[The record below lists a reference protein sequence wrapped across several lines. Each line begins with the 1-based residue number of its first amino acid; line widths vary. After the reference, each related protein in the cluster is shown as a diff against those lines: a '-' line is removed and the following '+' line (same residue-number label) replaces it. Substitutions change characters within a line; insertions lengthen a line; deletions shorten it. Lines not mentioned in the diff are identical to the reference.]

1 MPLYSQCDFWP
12 DTLNSSQAFSLH
24 LKLREPHPFRFKFI
38 IYTMYSILS
47 SQSYSIFMCWKD
59 LRVGFVL
66 FCLRVDFD
74 RHGSRLKARGYWI
87 ENTQNL
93 LLLKFYQIS

>member
-12 DTLNSSQAFSLH
+12 DALKSSQAFSLC

-38 IYTMYSILS
+38 VYMMYSILS

-59 LRVGFVL
+59 LRVGF
-66 FCLRVDFD
+66 D
-74 RHGSRLKARGYWI
+74 RHESRLKARGYWI
-87 ENTQNL
+87 GNTQNL
-93 LLLKFYQIS
+93 LLLKFYQIG